1 MKTIAIISE
10 YNPFHLG
17 HVYQINK
24 IREMF
29 KDEDITIISL
39 MSGNF
44 VQRGE
49 PSIIDKYKR
58 CEVILDYGINLCF
71 EIPVHISLSSAE
83 GFARGTIN
91 ILSKLGVIDYIC
103 FGCEDP
109 DMEILEK
116 ISKKLISLDS
126 NDFKKYSG
134 LGLPFPKIQE
144 LIITDS
150 FNDTTLSNFMRLP
163 NNILAIE
170 YLKSIKILNSSIK
183 TIPIQRIYNNYNDI
197 CLGNE
202 ISSATSI
209 RKVLSDYKNNTSILK
224 NHLPSRMY
232 ETLKTEFLNQNIVSK
247 ESMFEYIRYKIM
259 TSRNLHKIQDVNE
272 GLDNR
277 FYEKIL
283 NSNTLD
289 SLILNVKSKRYTY
302 SRLSRILTR
311 YFIGFDGF
319 NEEEIKNTSDYVKIL
334 GFDKKG
340 AKTLNK
346 LRKLSNIPIISKFN
360 KKNSTTVKL
369 DVLASNSY
377 SIINK
382 NFSPTNDFTKH
393 PIIKL

>member
-91 ILSKLGVIDYIC
+91 ILSKLDVIDYIC